1 MEKNA
6 NYDLNLDIRYGYS
19 TLIDVPK
26 LISECESDWFNQ
38 SLCYVNDCVVRVGIV
53 KGEFHWHKH
62 EEEDEFFFVL
72 EGRLF
77 IDLDSESVE
86 LLPKQG
92 YTVPKGIRHRTRAKE
107 KTVML
112 MIEKKSIQPTGD

>member
-1 MEKNA
+1 MEKKS
-6 NYDLNLDIRYGYS
+6 NYDLNMDIRYGYS
-19 TLIDVPK
+19 TLIDIPRIV
-26 LISECESDWFNQ
+26 SECESDWFNQ
-38 SLCYVNDCVVRVGIV
+38 SLCYVNDCVVRIGIV

-77 IDLDSESVE
+77 IDLDNESVE

-92 YTVPKGIRHRTRAKE
+92 YTIPKGIRHRTRAKE